1 MKISGIG
8 CQNLVV
14 LAVENYGEAGMLEA
28 DTIVQVL
35 LRDRL
40 RVTALAA
47 AVIRDVHAADDIF
60 QQVVLAALEARSQF
74 RDTDHVLAWS
84 FRAARHRAL
93 DLARSRHLHSLPDEV
108 LDLLESRWTDPA
120 ATSAVAGT
128 DRGEAL
134 HRCMNRLGTPAR
146 ELLQMKYA
154 DGLTAV
160 AIADK
165 LRRTANAVYQNL
177 CRIHRSLREC
187 VERELAGRA
196 SKPRGAS
203 S

>member
-1 MKISGIG
+1 
-8 CQNLVV
+8 
-14 LAVENYGEAGMLEA
+14 MLEP

-35 LRDRL
+35 LRERL

-60 QQVVLAALEARSQF
+60 QQVVLAALEARSHF

-93 DLARSRHLHSLPDEV
+93 DLARSRRLRSLPDEV

-120 ATSAVAGT
+120 AVTGS

-134 HRCMNRLGTPAR
+134 HRCLGRLGTPAR

-154 DGLTAV
+154 DGLTAA
-160 AIADK
+160 AIAGK
-165 LRRTANAVYQNL
+165 LRRTTSAIYQNL

-187 VERELAGRA
+187 VERELTGRDSA
-196 SKPRGAS
+196 PREVPS
-203 S
+203 